1 MNLFRIREE
10 FTDSGIMICFNGPF
24 SHSIIEELGK
34 AVRNHLAAENI
45 TKAQVMDVFAIYIEL
60 AQNVKNYFTT
70 RDLPP
75 EQTNSSIITIAKR
88 DGKYAVTSG
97 NNVRRSDVEKLCADI
112 DALNALDEAGLRKL
126 YRAQLRKPVAEQA
139 LGAGLG
145 LMEVA
150 TRSTN
155 KITYN
160 VQDLDDAF
168 AFFSL
173 TAYV

>member
-60 AQNVKNYFTT
+60 AQNVKNYFAS
-70 RDLPP
+70 RDLPV
-75 EQTNSSIITIAKR
+75 EQTSSSIITIAKQNGR
-88 DGKYAVTSG
+88 YMVTSG
-97 NNVRRSDVEKLCADI
+97 NNVLKNDVAKLCADI
-112 DALNALDEAGLRKL
+112 DTLNALDESSLRKL
-126 YRAQLRKPVAEQA
+126 YRSQLRKPTPEQA

-155 KITYN
+155 KLTYN
-160 VQDLDDAF
+160 VQDLDGAY